1 MSKYEELSKLKELLD
16 AGVLSK
22 EEFEAEKKK
31 ILDASEDVE
40 PSQQVI
46 EPNDEKRT
54 EEIAQDAKP
63 LTTDS
68 FGNFIFDEPKE
79 SISETVCNSEKESS
93 SPQEIKRNK
102 GLGYIAIIVLVVFF
116 LGFILV
122 TIAMC
127 GGNKT
132 NSVDDS
138 YNVAADSAITDTAEV
153 DESSYDTAVDVD
165 DNQEQTSQNNAEKAE
180 DYIGGLDT
188 DTRVVANLTDNER
201 HCVYTLT
208 EVEAGWGII
217 NSLYC
222 HNLETG
228 STNLVLVPY
237 KVEGEEDNG
246 EQVADAK
253 MVGNNLYV
261 INTSYRCGSSVAC
274 LNTLTSNWSCTVRAC
289 ADAKFV
295 GSNKLKV
302 TYSKLVYEGECL
314 ADNQYE
320 YRDKVITLK

>member
-1 MSKYEELSKLKELLD
+1 MEQQTIDKLMEIKKLYD
-16 AGVLSK
+16 AGVLTK
-22 EEFEAEKKK
+22 EEMEAEKAK
-31 ILDASEDVE
+31 ILRPTSVASE
-40 PSQQVI
+40 S
-46 EPNDEKRT
+46 K
-54 EEIAQDAKP
+54 K
-63 LTTDS
+63 
-68 FGNFIFDEPKE
+68 
-79 SISETVCNSEKESS
+79 ETVASNDK
-93 SPQEIKRNK
+93 PQPRTNK
-102 GLGYIAIIVLVVFF
+102 GTLKQGLSKDTKIWLIAGSVVAVMLIIAIIIQN
-116 LGFILV
+116 GRSS
-122 TIAMC
+122 
-127 GGNKT
+127 
-132 NSVDDS
+132 NSQTYDNEYAVADTDTDTVMVDD
-138 YNVAADSAITDTAEV
+138 TD
-153 DESSYDTAVDVD
+153 YDTAVDD
-165 DNQEQTSQNNAEKAE
+165 SQEQTPQSYADKAE
-180 DYIGGLDT
+180 NYIGGLDT
-188 DTRVVANLTDNER
+188 DTRVVASLTDDDR

-208 EVEAGWGII
+208 EVEAGWGRV

-253 MVGNNLYV
+253 MIGNNLYV

-274 LNTLTSNWSCTVRAC
+274 LNTLTNNWSCAVRAS

-320 YRDKVITLK
+320 YTDKVITLK

>member
-1 MSKYEELSKLKELLD
+1 MDKEVMDKLMEIKKLYD
-16 AGVLSK
+16 AGVLTK
-22 EEFEAEKKK
+22 EEMEAEKAK
-31 ILDASEDVE
+31 ILRPISSVTSESKKEMVAS
-40 PSQQVI
+40 
-46 EPNDEKRT
+46 NDKPQPRT
-54 EEIAQDAKP
+54 SKGTLKQGLSKDTKIWLIAGSVVAVM
-63 LTTDS
+63 L
-68 FGNFIFDEPKE
+68 I
-79 SISETVCNSEKESS
+79 
-93 SPQEIKRNK
+93 
-102 GLGYIAIIVLVVFF
+102 IAIIIQN
-116 LGFILV
+116 GRSS
-122 TIAMC
+122 
-127 GGNKT
+127 
-132 NSVDDS
+132 NSQTYDNDYAVADTDTVMVDD
-138 YNVAADSAITDTAEV
+138 TD
-153 DESSYDTAVDVD
+153 YDTAVDD
-165 DNQEQTSQNNAEKAE
+165 SQEQTPQSYADKAE
-180 DYIGGLDT
+180 NYIGGLDT
-188 DTRVVANLTDNER
+188 DTRVVASLTDDDR

-208 EVEAGWGII
+208 EVEAGWGRV

-253 MVGNNLYV
+253 MIGNNLYV

-274 LNTLTSNWSCTVRAC
+274 LNTLTNNWSCTVRAC

-320 YRDKVITLK
+320 YKDKVITLK

>member
-1 MSKYEELSKLKELLD
+1 MDKETMDKLMEIKKLYES
-16 AGVLSK
+16 GVLTK
-22 EEFEAEKKK
+22 EEMEAEKAK
-31 ILDASEDVE
+31 ILFSTSSQNTKNGNGSESKQSDVKVNTPDKKKSE
-40 PSQQVI
+40 VQDVTIVYVSKKAKEKQQKI
-46 EPNDEKRT
+46 KST
-54 EEIAQDAKP
+54 
-63 LTTDS
+63 
-68 FGNFIFDEPKE
+68 
-79 SISETVCNSEKESS
+79 
-93 SPQEIKRNK
+93 PQK
-102 GLGYIAIIVLVVFF
+102 GLSENARIWLIAGIVVAVMLIIAIIIQNGRSSNNQTYDNDYAVADTDTV
-116 LGFILV
+116 
-122 TIAMC
+122 M
-127 GGNKT
+127 
-132 NSVDDS
+132 VDD
-138 YNVAADSAITDTAEV
+138 TD
-153 DESSYDTAVDVD
+153 YDTAVDD
-165 DNQEQTSQNNAEKAE
+165 SQEQTPQSYADKAE
-180 DYIGGLDT
+180 NYIGGLDT
-188 DTRVVANLTDNER
+188 DTRVVASLTDDER

-208 EVEAGWGII
+208 EIEAGWGRI

-228 STNLVLVPY
+228 STNLVLVPC

>member
-1 MSKYEELSKLKELLD
+1 MDKLMEIKKLYD
-16 AGVLSK
+16 TGVLTK
-22 EEFEAEKKK
+22 EEMEAEKVK
-31 ILDASEDVE
+31 ILRPTSVASE
-40 PSQQVI
+40 S
-46 EPNDEKRT
+46 K
-54 EEIAQDAKP
+54 K
-63 LTTDS
+63 
-68 FGNFIFDEPKE
+68 
-79 SISETVCNSEKESS
+79 ETVASNDK
-93 SPQEIKRNK
+93 PQPRTSK
-102 GLGYIAIIVLVVFF
+102 GTLKQGLSKDTKIWLIAGSVVAVMLIIAIIIQN
-116 LGFILV
+116 GRSS
-122 TIAMC
+122 
-127 GGNKT
+127 
-132 NSVDDS
+132 NSQTYDND
-138 YNVAADSAITDTAEV
+138 YAVADTDTV
-153 DESSYDTAVDVD
+153 MIDDTDYDTAVDVD
-165 DNQEQTSQNNAEKAE
+165 DSQEQTPQSYADKAE
-180 DYIGGLDT
+180 NYIGGLDT
-188 DTRVVANLTDNER
+188 DTRVVASLTDDDR

-208 EVEAGWGII
+208 EVEAGWGRV

-253 MVGNNLYV
+253 MIGNNLYV

-274 LNTLTSNWSCTVRAC
+274 LNTLTNNWSCAVRAC

-320 YRDKVITLK
+320 YKDKVITLK

>member
-1 MSKYEELSKLKELLD
+1 MEQQTIDKLMEIKKLYE
-16 AGVLSK
+16 AGILTK
-22 EEFEAEKKK
+22 EEMEAEKAK
-31 ILDASEDVE
+31 ILSPATLQNTKNDDSSESKQSDVRVNAPDKNKSE
-40 PSQQVI
+40 VQEVTIVHVSKKAK
-46 EPNDEKRT
+46 EK
-54 EEIAQDAKP
+54 QLK
-63 LTTDS
+63 
-68 FGNFIFDEPKE
+68 
-79 SISETVCNSEKESS
+79 
-93 SPQEIKRNK
+93 IKSTPRK
-102 GLGYIAIIVLVVFF
+102 GLSENARIWLIAGFVVAVMLTIAII
-116 LGFILV
+116 IQ
-122 TIAMC
+122 
-127 GGNKT
+127 
-132 NSVDDS
+132 NSRSSNSQTYDND
-138 YNVAADSAITDTAEV
+138 YAVAETDTAMV
-153 DESSYDTAVDVD
+153 DDTNYDTAVDVD
-165 DNQEQTSQNNAEKAE
+165 DNEEQTPQNYADKAE
-180 DYIGGLDT
+180 NYIGGLDT
-188 DTRVVANLTDNER
+188 DTRVVASLTDDDR

-208 EVEAGWGII
+208 EVEAGWGRI

-274 LNTLTSNWSCTVRAC
+274 LNTLTNNWSCTIRAC

-302 TYSKLVYEGECL
+302 TYSKLVYEGESM

>member
-1 MSKYEELSKLKELLD
+1 MNQQTIDKLMEIKKLYEAGILTKEEMETEKAKILRPISPVASESKKETVASNDKPQPSTSKGTLKQGLSKDTKIWLI
-16 AGVLSK
+16 AGSVVAVML
-22 EEFEAEKKK
+22 
-31 ILDASEDVE
+31 I
-40 PSQQVI
+40 
-46 EPNDEKRT
+46 
-54 EEIAQDAKP
+54 
-63 LTTDS
+63 
-68 FGNFIFDEPKE
+68 
-79 SISETVCNSEKESS
+79 
-93 SPQEIKRNK
+93 
-102 GLGYIAIIVLVVFF
+102 IAIIIQN
-116 LGFILV
+116 GRSS
-122 TIAMC
+122 
-127 GGNKT
+127 
-132 NSVDDS
+132 NSQTYDNDYAVADTDTVMVDDI
-138 YNVAADSAITDTAEV
+138 D
-153 DESSYDTAVDVD
+153 YDTAVDD
-165 DNQEQTSQNNAEKAE
+165 SQEQTPQSYADKAE
-180 DYIGGLDT
+180 NYIGGLDT
-188 DTRVVANLTDNER
+188 DTRVAASLTDDDR

-208 EVEAGWGII
+208 EVEAGWGRV

-253 MVGNNLYV
+253 MIGNNLYV

-274 LNTLTSNWSCTVRAC
+274 LNTLTNNWSCAVRAC

-320 YRDKVITLK
+320 YTDKVITLK

>member
-1 MSKYEELSKLKELLD
+1 MDKEVMDKLMEIKKLYD
-16 AGVLSK
+16 AGVLTK
-22 EEFEAEKKK
+22 EEMEVEKAK
-31 ILDASEDVE
+31 ILRPTSVASESKTVA
-40 PSQQVI
+40 S
-46 EPNDEKRT
+46 NDKPQPRT
-54 EEIAQDAKP
+54 SKGTLKQGLSKDTKIWLIAGSVVAVM
-63 LTTDS
+63 L
-68 FGNFIFDEPKE
+68 I
-79 SISETVCNSEKESS
+79 
-93 SPQEIKRNK
+93 
-102 GLGYIAIIVLVVFF
+102 IAIIIQN
-116 LGFILV
+116 GRSS
-122 TIAMC
+122 
-127 GGNKT
+127 
-132 NSVDDS
+132 NSQTYDNDYAVADTDTVMVDD
-138 YNVAADSAITDTAEV
+138 TD
-153 DESSYDTAVDVD
+153 YDTAVDD
-165 DNQEQTSQNNAEKAE
+165 SQEQTPQSYADKAE
-180 DYIGGLDT
+180 NYIGGLDT
-188 DTRVVANLTDNER
+188 DTRVVASLTDDDR

-208 EVEAGWGII
+208 EVEAGWGRV

-253 MVGNNLYV
+253 MIGNNLYV

-274 LNTLTSNWSCTVRAC
+274 LNTLTSDWSCTVRAC
-289 ADAKFV
+289 ADANFV

>member
-1 MSKYEELSKLKELLD
+1 MDKEVMDKLMEIKKLYD
-16 AGVLSK
+16 AGVLTK
-22 EEFEAEKKK
+22 EEMEVEKAK
-31 ILDASEDVE
+31 ILRPTSVASESKTVA
-40 PSQQVI
+40 S
-46 EPNDEKRT
+46 NDKPQPRT
-54 EEIAQDAKP
+54 SKGTLKQGLSKDTKIWLIAGSVVAVM
-63 LTTDS
+63 L
-68 FGNFIFDEPKE
+68 I
-79 SISETVCNSEKESS
+79 
-93 SPQEIKRNK
+93 
-102 GLGYIAIIVLVVFF
+102 IAIIIQN
-116 LGFILV
+116 GRSS
-122 TIAMC
+122 
-127 GGNKT
+127 
-132 NSVDDS
+132 NSQTYDNDYAVADTDTVMVDD
-138 YNVAADSAITDTAEV
+138 TD
-153 DESSYDTAVDVD
+153 YDTAVDD
-165 DNQEQTSQNNAEKAE
+165 SQEQTPQSYADKAE
-180 DYIGGLDT
+180 NYIGGLDT
-188 DTRVVANLTDNER
+188 DTRVVASLTDDDR

-208 EVEAGWGII
+208 EVEAGWGRV

-253 MVGNNLYV
+253 IIGNNLYV

-274 LNTLTSNWSCTVRAC
+274 LNTLTSDWSCTVRAC
-289 ADAKFV
+289 ADANFV

>member
-1 MSKYEELSKLKELLD
+1 MDKLMEIKKLYD
-16 AGVLSK
+16 AGVLTK
-22 EEFEAEKKK
+22 EEMEAEKAK
-31 ILDASEDVE
+31 ILRPTSVASE
-40 PSQQVI
+40 S
-46 EPNDEKRT
+46 K
-54 EEIAQDAKP
+54 K
-63 LTTDS
+63 
-68 FGNFIFDEPKE
+68 
-79 SISETVCNSEKESS
+79 ETVASNDK
-93 SPQEIKRNK
+93 PQPRTSK
-102 GLGYIAIIVLVVFF
+102 GTLKQGLSKDTKIWLIAGSVVAVMLIIAIIIQN
-116 LGFILV
+116 GRSS
-122 TIAMC
+122 
-127 GGNKT
+127 
-132 NSVDDS
+132 NSPTYDNDYAVADTDTVMVDD
-138 YNVAADSAITDTAEV
+138 TD
-153 DESSYDTAVDVD
+153 YDTAVDD
-165 DNQEQTSQNNAEKAE
+165 SQEQTPQSYADKAE
-180 DYIGGLDT
+180 NYIGGLDT
-188 DTRVVANLTDNER
+188 DTRVVASLTDDDR

-208 EVEAGWGII
+208 EVEAGWGRV

-253 MVGNNLYV
+253 IIGNNLYV

-274 LNTLTSNWSCTVRAC
+274 LNTLTSDWSCTVRAC
-289 ADAKFV
+289 ADANFV

>member
-1 MSKYEELSKLKELLD
+1 MEIKKLYD
-16 AGVLSK
+16 AGVLTK
-22 EEFEAEKKK
+22 EEMEAEKAK
-31 ILDASEDVE
+31 ILRPTSVASE
-40 PSQQVI
+40 S
-46 EPNDEKRT
+46 K
-54 EEIAQDAKP
+54 K
-63 LTTDS
+63 
-68 FGNFIFDEPKE
+68 
-79 SISETVCNSEKESS
+79 ETVASNDK
-93 SPQEIKRNK
+93 PQPRTNK
-102 GLGYIAIIVLVVFF
+102 GTLKQGLSKDTKIWLIAGSVVAVMLIIAIIIQN
-116 LGFILV
+116 GRSS
-122 TIAMC
+122 
-127 GGNKT
+127 
-132 NSVDDS
+132 NSQTYDNEYAVADTDTDTVMVDD
-138 YNVAADSAITDTAEV
+138 TD
-153 DESSYDTAVDVD
+153 YDTAVDD
-165 DNQEQTSQNNAEKAE
+165 SQEQTPQSYADKAE
-180 DYIGGLDT
+180 NYIGGLDT
-188 DTRVVANLTDNER
+188 DTRVVASLTDDDR

-208 EVEAGWGII
+208 EVEAGWGRV

-253 MVGNNLYV
+253 IIGNNLYV

-274 LNTLTSNWSCTVRAC
+274 LNTLTSDWSCTVRAC
-289 ADAKFV
+289 ADANFV

>member
-1 MSKYEELSKLKELLD
+1 MNQQTIDKLMEIKKLYEAGILTKEEMETEKAKILHPTSVASESKKETVASNDKPQQRTSKGTLKQGLSKDTKIWLI
-16 AGVLSK
+16 AGSVVAVML
-22 EEFEAEKKK
+22 
-31 ILDASEDVE
+31 I
-40 PSQQVI
+40 
-46 EPNDEKRT
+46 
-54 EEIAQDAKP
+54 
-63 LTTDS
+63 
-68 FGNFIFDEPKE
+68 
-79 SISETVCNSEKESS
+79 
-93 SPQEIKRNK
+93 
-102 GLGYIAIIVLVVFF
+102 IAIIIQN
-116 LGFILV
+116 GRSS
-122 TIAMC
+122 
-127 GGNKT
+127 
-132 NSVDDS
+132 NSQTYDNDYAVADTDTVMVDDI
-138 YNVAADSAITDTAEV
+138 D
-153 DESSYDTAVDVD
+153 YDTAVDD
-165 DNQEQTSQNNAEKAE
+165 SQEQTPQSYADKAE
-180 DYIGGLDT
+180 NYIGGLDT
-188 DTRVVANLTDNER
+188 DTRVVASLTDDDR

-208 EVEAGWGII
+208 EVEAGWGRV

-253 MVGNNLYV
+253 MIGNNLYV

-274 LNTLTSNWSCTVRAC
+274 LNTLTNNWSCAVRAC

-320 YRDKVITLK
+320 YTDKVITLK